1 MECDINSANIPVC
14 ICQRACPF
22 FNKRKRRQLCGSNG
36 QIYDNF
42 CELYRDA
49 CQRRVEITISDMS
62 VCTTPAAVYDDE
74 DDNYNDI
81 IGLDDDDNDDGGEE
95 KPNIVQPQQP
105 QCVSCSADEYAL
117 MKDNLLLFHH
127 KNMAYLQHGDSNTAI
142 HRMDY
147 LVSIIFS
154 HYDQNNDGLV
164 EKDELALMWNTM
176 DMHHVANDSN
186 CTLLDMILYDDTNN
200 DRVLTIN
207 EFNDAFHRISE
218 TNTDN
223 YRSTSLYGESF
234 FFVLLFKY
242 LLSRS
247 LI

>member
-1 MECDINSANIPVC
+1 MECDINSSNIPVC
-14 ICQRACPF
+14 ICQRACPY

-49 CQRRVEITISDMS
+49 CQQRVEITISDMS
-62 VCTTPAAVYDDE
+62 VCTTPEPEYDDE
-74 DDNYNDI
+74 DNYNDI
-81 IGLDDDDNDDGGEE
+81 IGFNEE
-95 KPNIVQPQQP
+95 PSFVIQTQPERI
-105 QCVSCSADEYAL
+105 SCSADEYAL

-127 KNMAYLQHGDSNTAI
+127 KNMAYLQHGSNTEI

-164 EKDELALMWNTM
+164 EKDELAFMWNTM

-186 CTLLDMILYDDTNN
+186 CTLLDMIIYDDTNN

-223 YRSTSLYGESF
+223 HRSTSLYG
-234 FFVLLFKY
+234 K
-242 LLSRS
+242 
-247 LI
+247 